1 MIYCYYVSRGLA
13 SLHKMCA
20 SGNDVDKAPKKIG
33 KFKTDSEAKAAC
45 LVHYNKACTMAR
57 SANRA
62 EPAIMWM

>member
-13 SLHKMCA
+13 SLHKMHA
-20 SGNDVDKAPKKIG
+20 SGNDVDETPKKIG

-45 LVHYNKACTMAR
+45 LAHYSKACAMAR